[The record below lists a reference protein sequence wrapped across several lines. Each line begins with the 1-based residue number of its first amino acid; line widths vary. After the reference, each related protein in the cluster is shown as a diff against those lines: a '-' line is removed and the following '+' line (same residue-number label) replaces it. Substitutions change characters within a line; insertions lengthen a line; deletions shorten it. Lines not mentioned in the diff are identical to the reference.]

1 MDSKFEIMNHKS
13 EIKKILLVE
22 DNPEDA
28 QMIQEMVTKVMDTP
42 FEFDWVRKLSTGLNR
57 LDEGGVDV
65 VLLNLSL
72 PDSQGLDT
80 FIRINTQAPDVPI
93 IVITGQEEESLAV
106 KATQVG
112 AQDYVIKEHIDSVR
126 LGCAIRSAIEQHRMH
141 AELSGLELID
151 ALTGL
156 YSRWP
161 FLILGQHYLKLANR
175 TKRGLILFF
184 VEIKGIKKIREN
196 LGQNDI
202 EQILIDT
209 ANVLKQSFRRSD
221 IIGHIGTDEF
231 AIVALEAHK
240 ENAEIIITRLQK
252 NCEIINAKENR
263 DHKLSLN
270 IGTAFYDPTSPCSIT
285 GLMTRAR
292 SRKKIPHT
300 EVCGGN

>member
-1 MDSKFEIMNHKS
+1 MNSQFEIINHKS
-13 EIKKILLVE
+13 EIKKILLFE
-22 DNPEDA
+22 DKPEDT

-42 FEFDWVRKLSTGLNR
+42 FEFDCVKKLSTGLNR
-57 LDEGGVDV
+57 LSEGGIDV

-126 LGCAIRSAIEQHRMH
+126 FGCAIRSAMEQHRMH
-141 AELSGLELID
+141 VELSGLELID

-184 VEIKGIKKIREN
+184 VEIKGMKEIREN
-196 LGQNDI
+196 LRQKEI
-202 EQILIDT
+202 EQALIDT
-209 ANVLKQSFRRSD
+209 ANVLKQTFRRSD
-221 IIGHIGTDEF
+221 IIGHIGIDDF

-240 ENAEIIITRLQK
+240 ENAEIIIARLHK
-252 NCEIINAKENR
+252 TLDIINTKENR

-270 IGTAFYDPTSPCSIT
+270 ISTAFYDPTSPCSIT
-285 GLMTRAR
+285 GLMTWAR
-292 SRKKIPHT
+292 KSLRDGK
-300 EVCGGN
+300 

>member
-1 MDSKFEIMNHKS
+1 MDSQLEIMSHKS
-13 EIKKILLVE
+13 EIKKILLFE
-22 DNPEDA
+22 DKPEDT

-42 FEFDWVRKLSTGLNR
+42 FEFDCVKNLSTGLNR
-57 LDEGGVDV
+57 LSEGGIDV

-80 FIRINTQAPDVPI
+80 FIRINTQVSDVPI

-141 AELSGLELID
+141 VELSGLELID

-184 VEIKGIKKIREN
+184 VKIKGMKEIREN
-196 LGQNDI
+196 LRQKEI
-202 EQILIDT
+202 EQALIDT
-209 ANVLKQSFRRSD
+209 ANVLKQTFRRSD
-221 IIGHIGTDEF
+221 IIGHIGIDDF
-231 AIVALEAHK
+231 AVVALEAHK
-240 ENAEIIITRLQK
+240 ENAEIIIARLHK
-252 NCEIINAKENR
+252 TLDIINTKENR
-263 DHKLSLN
+263 DHKLSLS

-285 GLMTRAR
+285 GLMTWAR
-292 SRKKIPHT
+292 KSLRDGK
-300 EVCGGN
+300 

>member
-1 MDSKFEIMNHKS
+1 MDSQLEIMSHKS
-13 EIKKILLVE
+13 EIKKILLFE
-22 DNPEDA
+22 DKPEDT

-42 FEFDWVRKLSTGLNR
+42 FEFDCVKKLSTGLNR
-57 LDEGGVDV
+57 LSEGGIDV

-80 FIRINTQAPDVPI
+80 VIRINTQVPDVPI

-126 LGCAIRSAIEQHRMH
+126 FGCAIRSAMEQHRMH
-141 AELSGLELID
+141 VELSDLELID

-184 VEIKGIKKIREN
+184 VEIKGMKEIREN
-196 LGQNDI
+196 LRQKEI
-202 EQILIDT
+202 EQALIDT
-209 ANVLKQSFRRSD
+209 ANVLKQTFRRSD
-221 IIGHIGTDEF
+221 IIGHIGIDDF
-231 AIVALEAHK
+231 AVVALEAHK
-240 ENAEIIITRLQK
+240 ENAEIIIARLQK
-252 NCEIINAKENR
+252 NCDIINTKENR

-270 IGTAFYDPTSPCSIT
+270 ISTAFYDPTSPCSIT
-285 GLMTRAR
+285 GLMTWAR
-292 SRKKIPHT
+292 KSLRDGK
-300 EVCGGN
+300 

>member
-1 MDSKFEIMNHKS
+1 MDSQLEIMSHKS
-13 EIKKILLVE
+13 EIKKILLFE
-22 DNPEDA
+22 DKPEDT

-42 FEFDWVRKLSTGLNR
+42 FEFDCVKNLSTGLNR
-57 LDEGGVDV
+57 LSEGGIDV

-80 FIRINTQAPDVPI
+80 FIRINTQVSDVPI

-126 LGCAIRSAIEQHRMH
+126 FGCAIRSAMEQHRMH
-141 AELSGLELID
+141 VELSDLELID

-175 TKRGLILFF
+175 SKRGLILFF
-184 VEIKGIKKIREN
+184 VEIKGMKEIREN
-196 LGQNDI
+196 LRQKEI
-202 EQILIDT
+202 EQALIDT
-209 ANVLKQSFRRSD
+209 ANVLKQTFRRSD

-231 AIVALEAHK
+231 AVVALEAHK
-240 ENAEIIITRLQK
+240 ENVEIINARLQK
-252 NCEIINAKENR
+252 NCDIINTKENR
-263 DHKLSLN
+263 GHKLSLN
-270 IGTAFYDPTSPCSIT
+270 ISTAFYDPTSPCSIT

-292 SRKKIPHT
+292 KSLRDGK
-300 EVCGGN
+300 

>member
-22 DNPEDA
+22 DKPEDA
-28 QMIQEMVTKVMDTP
+28 EIIQEMVTKVMDTP
-42 FEFDWVRKLSTGLNR
+42 FEFDCVEKLSTGLNR
-57 LDEGGVDV
+57 LGEGGIDV

-106 KATQVG
+106 RATQVG

-126 LGCAIRSAIEQHRMH
+126 FGCAIRSAMEQHRMH
-141 AELSGLELID
+141 VELSGLELID

-184 VEIKGIKKIREN
+184 VKIKGMKKIRKN

-252 NCEIINAKENR
+252 NCEIINTKENR

-292 SRKKIPHT
+292 KS
-300 EVCGGN
+300 VSDG